1 MRLAVKV
8 PKQRAEEARRHVIKL
23 SLYDYS
29 RRVVRDGDYVLIPVL
44 GKPGPEYEVVEADLP
59 PATMKKLPEL
69 RSSYDILGSV
79 AVINDLNMSLERAA
93 VVAGEIMARHS
104 AVKTVLLKRG
114 EVSGDERVARYV
126 VVAGEPVTETLYRE
140 SGMFIQAGPYQGFF
154 QPAARGREATGC
166 FTDWPRR
173 ESAGYVRGCRPLFH
187 SDSTQTSQRNRL
199 RRGEEP

>member
-23 SLYDYS
+23 NLYDYS

-79 AVINDLNMSLERAA
+79 AVINDLNMSY
-93 VVAGEIMARHS
+93 GEGCCGSRRDYGQ
-104 AVKTVLLKRG
+104 T
-114 EVSGDERVARYV
+114 
-126 VVAGEPVTETLYRE
+126 
-140 SGMFIQAGPYQGFF
+140 QGCEDGF
-154 QPAARGREATGC
+154 AEKG
-166 FTDWPRR
+166 
-173 ESAGYVRGCRPLFH
+173 
-187 SDSTQTSQRNRL
+187 
-199 RRGEEP
+199 